1 MIGRIGSDRP
11 LRRGTVCA
19 VALMGCGSPTEP
31 EGMKIKVTYIYC
43 NQDGTVCRDTTEW
56 R

>member
-1 MIGRIGSDRP
+1 MTRLALAG
-11 LRRGTVCA
+11 LVV